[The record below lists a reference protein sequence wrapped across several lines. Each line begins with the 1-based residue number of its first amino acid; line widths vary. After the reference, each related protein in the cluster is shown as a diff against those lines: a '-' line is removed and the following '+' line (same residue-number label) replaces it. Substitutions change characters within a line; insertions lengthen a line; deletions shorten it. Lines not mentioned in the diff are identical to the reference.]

1 MKRHDEIQQ
10 VIGLLHDA
18 RQPLNVMNLS
28 CANVRARTAR
38 NSGEVDPEHLLL
50 KIGRIEQQIEK
61 ESRLL
66 DEIHSLLTELR

>member
-1 MKRHDEIQQ
+1 
-10 VIGLLHDA
+10 
-18 RQPLNVMNLS
+18 
-28 CANVRARTAR
+28 
-38 NSGEVDPEHLLL
+38 L